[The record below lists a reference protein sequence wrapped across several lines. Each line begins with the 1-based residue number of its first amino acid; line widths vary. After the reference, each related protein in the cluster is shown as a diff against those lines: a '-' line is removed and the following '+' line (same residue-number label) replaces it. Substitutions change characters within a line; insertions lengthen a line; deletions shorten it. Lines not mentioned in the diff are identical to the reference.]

1 MITVHNIN
9 VADSDTFQLGGLP
22 GAEFLDVKSLN
33 DQHYLLAT
41 GLAQEV
47 GALKDQP
54 DEPQENDVYTFH
66 LVRPG
71 QTIAANWI
79 YVGAF
84 MNSSTASLTLVFLE
98 DDTLIE
104 IA

>member
-1 MITVHNIN
+1 M
-9 VADSDTFQLGGLP
+9 
-22 GAEFLDVKSLN
+22 KSLN

-41 GLAQEV
+41 GMAQEV

-54 DEPQENDVYTFH
+54 DEPQALDVYTFH

-71 QTIAANWI
+71 QTIEANWI
-79 YVGAF
+79 YIGAF
-84 MNSSTASLTLVFLE
+84 MNSSNASMTLVFLE
-98 DDTLIE
+98 DDSSIE